1 MFGAVFLPSLKLGSI
16 TVFWSILAFA
26 GIWFGIVR
34 RVKVLRIVALLLLGV
49 TTAKLLALDTAHLA
63 TAARVAV
70 FSLTGILLI
79 VGAFLYIRFKERFE
93 THE

>member
-16 TVFWSILAFA
+16 TVFWSVLAFA
-26 GIWFGIVR
+26 GIWFGIAR
-34 RVKVLRIVALLLLGV
+34 RVKVLRIVALLLLGG